1 MSKNL
6 SFGLYKI
13 KKYFLYSSAVNSC
26 HVIKETFFAREKKS
40 KLIQYTSVFW
50 NDILRYFFLKKI
62 NKL

>member
-13 KKYFLYSSAVNSC
+13 KKYFLFSSAVNSY
-26 HVIKETFFAREKKS
+26 HAIKETFYASEKKS

-50 NDILRYFFLKKI
+50 NDILRYFFFKKV